1 MSQIQHISLSQLQ
14 GRIAIALADALPL
27 PVWVCAEV
35 ADIKINASGHCYI
48 ELIEKNEKT
57 GATEAQARA
66 TIWRSQVQS
75 TVGRFERESG
85 QRLTKGMKI
94 LFKATVSHHAV
105 YGMSLQIQ
113 QIDALHTLGDM
124 ERRRQQTI
132 EQLQKDG
139 VWDLNRGH
147 QMPIVVQRVAVISSA
162 TAAGY
167 QDFMMELSRSNYAI
181 QTELFEAIMQG
192 ERCDESVVAALY
204 AIAERAEEFDAV
216 AIIRGGGSTGDL
228 ECFNSYHL
236 AFAVTQMPLP
246 VLTGIGHDKDTSV
259 TDMVAHTMLKTPT
272 AVAQWI
278 DQQAA
283 NFDGA
288 LEYCAVT
295 LRDICRQTTH
305 KATLRLEQ
313 MATDVRHLVERTLQ
327 GEAQKLDG
335 LATLV
340 ANFAP
345 ERIFRLGYAIARKEG
360 KALASVEG
368 VEVGDTIEV
377 AMADGKL
384 NAKVVE
390 KRKAENGTDAQSK
403 SRDCLQTMPCKKE
416 EKPA

>member
-1 MSQIQHISLSQLQ
+1 MNKVQHITLAQLQ
-14 GRIAIALADALPL
+14 GIISIALADALPL

-48 ELIEKNEKT
+48 DLIEKNEKT

-66 TIWRSQVQS
+66 TIWRSQVMS
-75 TVGRFERESG
+75 TVGRFERETG
-85 QRLTKGMKI
+85 QRLVKGMKI
-94 LFKATVSHHAV
+94 LFKAAVSHHAI

-113 QIDALHTLGDM
+113 QIDALHTIGDM

-132 EQLQKDG
+132 EQLQREG
-139 VWDLNRGH
+139 VWDLNRGQ
-147 QMPIVVQRVAVISSA
+147 QMPLVVQRVAIISSA

-167 QDFMMELSRSNYAI
+167 QDFMMELSSSNYAI
-181 QTELFEAIMQG
+181 HTELFEATMQG
-192 ERCDESVVAALY
+192 ESCSESVVAALY
-204 AIAERAEEFDAV
+204 DIADRAEEFDAV
-216 AIIRGGGSTGDL
+216 AIIRGGGSTSDL
-228 ECFNSYHL
+228 ECFNAYDI
-236 AFAVTQMPLP
+236 AFAVTQFPLP

-278 DQQAA
+278 NQRAA
-283 NFDGA
+283 DFDGA
-288 LEYCAVT
+288 LEYCAIS

-305 KATLRLEQ
+305 AAALRLEQ
-313 MATDVRHLVERTLQ
+313 MSAEVRHLAERTLQ

-335 LATLV
+335 LSNLV

-368 VEVGDTIEV
+368 IEVGDTINISL
-377 AMADGKL
+377 ADGEID
-384 NAKVVE
+384 VRVIE
-390 KRKAENGTDAQSK
+390 KREIITH
-403 SRDCLQTMPCKKE
+403 
-416 EKPA
+416 

>member
-1 MSQIQHISLSQLQ
+1 MAEIKHITLAQLQ
-14 GRIAIALADALPL
+14 GIISIALADALPV
-27 PVWVCAEV
+27 PVWVCAEI

-66 TIWRSQVQS
+66 TIWRSQVMS
-75 TVGRFERESG
+75 TIGRFEQESG
-85 QRLTKGMKI
+85 QRLAKGMKI

-113 QIDALHTLGDM
+113 QIDALHTIGDM
-124 ERRRQQTI
+124 ERRRQMTI

-139 VWDLNRGH
+139 VWDMNRE
-147 QMPIVVQRVAVISSA
+147 QPMPLVVQRVAVISSA

-167 QDFMMELSRSNYAI
+167 RDFMMELARSNYALH
-181 QTELFEAIMQG
+181 TELFEAIMQG
-192 ERCDESVVAALY
+192 ERSDESIVAALY
-204 AIAERAEEFDAV
+204 AIAARAEEFDAV

-228 ECFNSYHL
+228 ECFNSYHI

-278 DQQAA
+278 EQRAA
-283 NFDGA
+283 DFDGK
-288 LEYCAVT
+288 LEYCAIT
-295 LRDICRQTTH
+295 LCDICRQTTH
-305 KATLRLEQ
+305 AATLRLEQ
-313 MATDVRHLVERTLQ
+313 MATDIRHLVERTLQ
-327 GEAQKLDG
+327 SEGQKLDG
-335 LATLV
+335 LSNLV

-360 KALASVEG
+360 KALASIEG
-368 VEVGDTIEV
+368 VEVGDTIDISL
-377 AMADGKL
+377 ADGEID
-384 NAKVVE
+384 VRVIE
-390 KRKAENGTDAQSK
+390 KREIITH
-403 SRDCLQTMPCKKE
+403 
-416 EKPA
+416 

>member
-1 MSQIQHISLSQLQ
+1 MDKSHITLSQLQ
-14 GRIAIALADALPL
+14 GRITIALADALPL

-35 ADIKINASGHCYI
+35 ADLKINASGHCYI

-66 TIWRSQVQS
+66 TIWRSQVMS
-75 TVGRFERESG
+75 TIGRFEQESG
-85 QRLTKGMKI
+85 QRLAKGMKI
-94 LFKATVSHHAV
+94 LFKASVSHHAV

-113 QIDALHTLGDM
+113 EIDALHTLGDM

-139 VWDLNRGH
+139 VWDMNRS
-147 QMPIVVQRVAVISSA
+147 QPMPLVVQRVAVISSA

-167 QDFMMELSRSNYAI
+167 RDFMMELARSNYAL

-192 ERCDESVVAALY
+192 ERCDESIVAALY
-204 AIAERAEEFDAV
+204 AIADRKEDFDAV

-228 ECFNSYHL
+228 ECFNSYLL

-246 VLTGIGHDKDTSV
+246 ILTGIGHDKDTSI
-259 TDMVAHTMLKTPT
+259 TDMVAHTPLKTPT

-278 DQQAA
+278 DQRATD
-283 NFDGA
+283 FDGA
-288 LEYCAVT
+288 LEYCAIS

-305 KATLRLEQ
+305 AATLRLEQ

-335 LATLV
+335 LANLV

-360 KALASVEG
+360 KALASIEG
-368 VEVGDTIEV
+368 IEVGEMIDISL
-377 AMADGKL
+377 ADGEI
-384 NAKVVE
+384 NAIVAEV
-390 KRKAENGTDAQSK
+390 KR
-403 SRDCLQTMPCKKE
+403 
-416 EKPA
+416 

>member
-1 MSQIQHISLSQLQ
+1 MSDIKHISLSQLQ
-14 GRIAIALADALPL
+14 GRISIALAEALPL

-57 GATEAQARA
+57 GTTEAQARA
-66 TIWRSQVQS
+66 TIWRSQVMS
-75 TVGRFERESG
+75 TIGRFEQESG
-85 QRLTKGMKI
+85 QRLAKGMKI

-113 QIDALHTLGDM
+113 QIDSLHTIGDM
-124 ERRRQQTI
+124 ERRRQMTI

-139 VWDLNRGH
+139 VWEQNRS
-147 QMPIVVQRVAVISSA
+147 QAMPLVVQRIAVISSA

-167 QDFMMELSRSNYAI
+167 RDFMMELGRSGYALH
-181 QTELFEAIMQG
+181 TELFEAIMQG
-192 ERCDESVVAALY
+192 ERSDESIVAALY
-204 AIAERAEEFDAV
+204 AIAERREEFDAV

-278 DQQAA
+278 EQRAA
-283 NFDGA
+283 DFDGA
-288 LEYCAVT
+288 LEYCAIT

-305 KATLRLEQ
+305 AATLRLEQ

-335 LATLV
+335 LANLV

-345 ERIFRLGYAIARKEG
+345 ERIFRLGYAIARKES
-360 KALASVEG
+360 KALASIEG
-368 VEVGDTIEV
+368 VEVGDTITTSL
-377 AMADGKL
+377 ADGEIESKITKIKKL
-384 NAKVVE
+384 MA
-390 KRKAENGTDAQSK
+390 NG
-403 SRDCLQTMPCKKE
+403 
-416 EKPA
+416 

>member
-1 MSQIQHISLSQLQ
+1 MDKRHITLSQLQ
-14 GRIAIALADALPL
+14 GRITIALADALPM

-66 TIWRSQVQS
+66 TIWRSQVMS
-75 TVGRFERESG
+75 TVGRFEQESG
-85 QRLTKGMKI
+85 QRLAKGMKI

-113 QIDALHTLGDM
+113 QIDALHTIGDM
-124 ERRRQQTI
+124 ERRRQMTI

-139 VWDLNRGH
+139 VWDMNRE
-147 QMPIVVQRVAVISSA
+147 QPMPLVVQRVAVISSA

-167 QDFMMELSRSNYAI
+167 RDFMMELARSNYAL

-192 ERCDESVVAALY
+192 ERSDESIVSALY
-204 AIAERAEEFDAV
+204 AIAERREEFDAV

-246 VLTGIGHDKDTSV
+246 VLTGIGHDKDTSI

-278 DQQAA
+278 DQRATD
-283 NFDGA
+283 FDGA
-288 LEYCAVT
+288 LEYCAIT

-305 KATLRLEQ
+305 AATLRLEQ
-313 MATDVRHLVERTLQ
+313 MATDIRHLVERTLQ
-327 GEAQKLDG
+327 GETQRLDG
-335 LATLV
+335 LKILIE
-340 ANFAP
+340 NFAP

-368 VEVGDTIEV
+368 IEVGDTIDISL
-377 AMADGKL
+377 ADGSL

-390 KRKAENGTDAQSK
+390 KLTIEN
-403 SRDCLQTMPCKKE
+403 
-416 EKPA
+416 

>member
-1 MSQIQHISLSQLQ
+1 MSDIKHISLSQLQ
-14 GRIAIALADALPL
+14 GRISIALAEALPL

-57 GATEAQARA
+57 GTTEAQARA
-66 TIWRSQVQS
+66 TIWRSQVMS
-75 TVGRFERESG
+75 TIGRFEQESG

-113 QIDALHTLGDM
+113 QIDSLHTIGDM
-124 ERRRQQTI
+124 ERRRQMTI

-139 VWDLNRGH
+139 VWEQNRS
-147 QMPIVVQRVAVISSA
+147 QAMPLVVQRIAVISSA

-167 QDFMMELSRSNYAI
+167 RDFMMELGRSGYALH
-181 QTELFEAIMQG
+181 TELFEAIMQG
-192 ERCDESVVAALY
+192 ERSDESVVAALY
-204 AIAERAEEFDAV
+204 AIAERREEFDAV

-278 DQQAA
+278 EQRAA
-283 NFDGA
+283 DFDGA
-288 LEYCAVT
+288 LEYCAIT

-305 KATLRLEQ
+305 AATLRLEQ

-335 LATLV
+335 LANLV

-345 ERIFRLGYAIARKEG
+345 ERIFRLGYVIARKEG
-360 KALASVEG
+360 KALASIEG
-368 VEVGDTIEV
+368 VEVGDTITTSL
-377 AMADGKL
+377 ADGEIESKITKIKKL
-384 NAKVVE
+384 MA
-390 KRKAENGTDAQSK
+390 NG
-403 SRDCLQTMPCKKE
+403 
-416 EKPA
+416 

>member
-1 MSQIQHISLSQLQ
+1 MDKSHITLSQLQ
-14 GRIAIALADALPL
+14 GRITIALAEALPL

-57 GATEAQARA
+57 GVTEAQARA
-66 TIWRSQVQS
+66 TIWRSQVMS
-75 TVGRFERESG
+75 TIGRFEQESG
-85 QRLTKGMKI
+85 QRLAKGMKI

-113 QIDALHTLGDM
+113 KIDALHTLGDM

-139 VWDLNRGH
+139 VWDMNRS
-147 QMPIVVQRVAVISSA
+147 QPMPLVVQRVAVISSA

-167 QDFMMELSRSNYAI
+167 RDFMMELARSNYAL

-192 ERCDESVVAALY
+192 ERSDESIVAALY
-204 AIAERAEEFDAV
+204 AIAERKEEFDVV

-246 VLTGIGHDKDTSV
+246 IVTGIGHDKDTSI

-278 DQQAA
+278 DQRAA
-283 NFDGA
+283 DFDGA
-288 LEYCAVT
+288 LEYCAIA

-305 KATLRLEQ
+305 AATLRLEQ

-335 LATLV
+335 LANLV

-360 KALASVEG
+360 KALASIEG
-368 VEVGDTIEV
+368 IEVGEMIDISL
-377 AMADGKL
+377 ADGEI
-384 NAKVVE
+384 NAIVAEV
-390 KRKAENGTDAQSK
+390 KR
-403 SRDCLQTMPCKKE
+403 
-416 EKPA
+416 

>member
-1 MSQIQHISLSQLQ
+1 M
-14 GRIAIALADALPL
+14 ADALPL

-66 TIWRSQVQS
+66 TIWRSQVMS

-85 QRLTKGMKI
+85 QRLAKGMKI

-139 VWDLNRGH
+139 VWDLNRTQ
-147 QMPIVVQRVAVISSA
+147 QMPLVVQRVAVISSA

-181 QTELFEAIMQG
+181 RTELFEAIMQG
-192 ERCDESVVAALY
+192 ERSDESIVAALY
-204 AIAERAEEFDAV
+204 AIAERRAECDVV

-278 DQQAA
+278 DQRATD
-283 NFDGA
+283 FDGA
-288 LEYCAVT
+288 LEYCAIA
-295 LRDICRQTTH
+295 LRDLCRQTTLT
-305 KATLRLEQ
+305 ATLRLEQ
-313 MATDVRHLVERTLQ
+313 LATDIRHLVERTLQ

-335 LATLV
+335 LANLV

-360 KALASVEG
+360 RALASIEG
-368 VEVGDTIEV
+368 VEVGDTIDISL
-377 AMADGKL
+377 ADGVL
-384 NAKVVE
+384 NAKIVE
-390 KRKAENGTDAQSK
+390 KLKIKN
-403 SRDCLQTMPCKKE
+403 
-416 EKPA
+416 

>member
-1 MSQIQHISLSQLQ
+1 MSDIKHISLSQLQ
-14 GRIAIALADALPL
+14 GRISIALAEALPL

-66 TIWRSQVQS
+66 TIWRSQVMS
-75 TVGRFERESG
+75 TVGRFEQETG
-85 QRLTKGMKI
+85 QRLAKGMKI

-113 QIDALHTLGDM
+113 QIDALHTIGDM
-124 ERRRQQTI
+124 ERRKQLCI
-132 EQLQKDG
+132 EQLQKEG
-139 VWDLNRGH
+139 VWDLNRTQ
-147 QMPIVVQRVAVISSA
+147 QMPLVVERVAVISSA

-167 QDFMMELSRSNYAI
+167 QDFMNELARSAYRI
-181 QTELFEAIMQG
+181 KSELFEATMQG
-192 ERCDESVVAALY
+192 ESCDESIVAALY

-216 AIIRGGGSTGDL
+216 AIIRGGGSTSDL
-228 ECFNSYHL
+228 ECYNSYHL

-278 DQQAA
+278 DQRAA
-283 NFDGA
+283 DFDGA
-288 LEYCAVT
+288 LEYCAIT

-305 KATLRLEQ
+305 SATLRLEQ
-313 MATDVRHLVERTLQ
+313 MAQDVRHLAERTLQ
-327 GEAQKLDG
+327 SEAQKLDS
-335 LATLV
+335 LQTLV
-340 ANFAP
+340 ENFAP

-360 KALASVEG
+360 KALASIEG
-368 VEVGDTIEV
+368 VEVGDTIDISL
-377 AMADGKL
+377 ADGSL
-384 NAKVVE
+384 NARVVE
-390 KRKAENGTDAQSK
+390 KRKTDN
-403 SRDCLQTMPCKKE
+403 
-416 EKPA
+416 

>member
-1 MSQIQHISLSQLQ
+1 MEQKNHITLAQLQ
-14 GRIAIALADALPL
+14 GIISIALADALPL

-66 TIWRSQVQS
+66 TIWRSQVMS
-75 TVGRFERESG
+75 TVGRFEQESG
-85 QRLTKGMKI
+85 QRLAKGMKI

-113 QIDALHTLGDM
+113 QIDALHTIGDM

-139 VWDLNRGH
+139 VWDLNREQ
-147 QMPIVVQRVAVISSA
+147 QMPLVVQRVAIISSA

-167 QDFMMELSRSNYAI
+167 RDFMMELARSAYRI
-181 QTELFEAIMQG
+181 ETELFEAIMQG
-192 ERCDESVVAALY
+192 ERSDESIVAALY
-204 AIAERAEEFDAV
+204 AIAERSDEFDAV

-236 AFAVTQMPLP
+236 AFAVTQMSLP
-246 VLTGIGHDKDTSV
+246 VLTGIGHDKDMSV

-278 DQQAA
+278 EQRAA
-283 NFDGA
+283 DFDGT
-288 LEYCAVT
+288 LEYCAIS

-305 KATLRLEQ
+305 AATLRLEQ
-313 MATDVRHLVERTLQ
+313 MATDVRHLAERTLQ
-327 GEAQKLDG
+327 GEAQRLDS
-335 LATLV
+335 LKTLV
-340 ANFAP
+340 ENFAP

-360 KALASVEG
+360 KAIASIEG
-368 VEVGDTIEV
+368 VEVGDTIDISL
-377 AMADGKL
+377 ADGTL
-384 NAKVVE
+384 NAKIVE
-390 KRKAENGTDAQSK
+390 KRKTDN
-403 SRDCLQTMPCKKE
+403 
-416 EKPA
+416 

>member
-1 MSQIQHISLSQLQ
+1 MGEIQHITLAQLQ
-14 GRIAIALADALPL
+14 GRITTALAEALPL

-66 TIWRSQVQS
+66 TIWRSQVMS
-75 TVGRFERESG
+75 TVGRFEQESG

-124 ERRRQQTI
+124 ERRRQMTI
-132 EQLQKDG
+132 EQLQKEG
-139 VWDLNRGH
+139 VWDMNRS
-147 QMPIVVQRVAVISSA
+147 QEMPLVVQRVAIISSA

-167 QDFMMELSRSNYAI
+167 QDFMMELSRSNYALH
-181 QTELFEAIMQG
+181 TELFEAIMQG
-192 ERCDESVVAALY
+192 ERSDESVVAALY
-204 AIAERAEEFDAV
+204 AIAERSDEFDAV
-216 AIIRGGGSTGDL
+216 AIIRGGGSTSDL
-228 ECFNSYHL
+228 ECFNSYNI

-278 DQQAA
+278 DQRATD
-283 NFDGA
+283 FDGA
-288 LEYCAVT
+288 LEYCAIS

-305 KATLRLEQ
+305 AATLRLEQ

-327 GEAQKLDG
+327 SESQKLDG
-335 LATLV
+335 LQSLV
-340 ANFAP
+340 ENFAP

-368 VEVGDTIEV
+368 VEVGDTIDISL
-377 AMADGKL
+377 ADGSL
-384 NAKVVE
+384 NAKIIE
-390 KRKAENGTDAQSK
+390 KRKTESGKRKAENIAPIKNGV
-403 SRDCLQTMPCKKE
+403 
-416 EKPA
+416 

>member
-1 MSQIQHISLSQLQ
+1 MEQKNHITLAQLQ
-14 GRIAIALADALPL
+14 GIISIALADALPL

-66 TIWRSQVQS
+66 TIWRSQVMS
-75 TVGRFERESG
+75 TIGRFEQESG
-85 QRLTKGMKI
+85 QRLAKGMKI

-113 QIDALHTLGDM
+113 QIDALHTIGDM

-139 VWDLNRGH
+139 VWDLNREQ
-147 QMPIVVQRVAVISSA
+147 QMPLVVQRVAIISSA

-167 QDFMMELSRSNYAI
+167 RDFMMELARSAYRI
-181 QTELFEAIMQG
+181 ETELFEAIMQG
-192 ERCDESVVAALY
+192 ERSDESIVAALY
-204 AIAERAEEFDAV
+204 AIAERSDEFDAV
-216 AIIRGGGSTGDL
+216 VIIRGGGSTSDL
-228 ECFNSYHL
+228 ECFNSYNI
-236 AFAVTQMPLP
+236 AFAVTQMSLP

-278 DQQAA
+278 EQRAA
-283 NFDGA
+283 DFDGA
-288 LEYCAVT
+288 LEYCAIS

-305 KATLRLEQ
+305 AATLRLEQ
-313 MATDVRHLVERTLQ
+313 MATDVRHLAERTLQ
-327 GEAQKLDG
+327 GEVQRLDS
-335 LATLV
+335 LKTLV
-340 ANFAP
+340 ENFAP

-360 KALASVEG
+360 KAIASIEG
-368 VEVGDTIEV
+368 VEVGDTIDISL
-377 AMADGKL
+377 ADGSL

-390 KRKAENGTDAQSK
+390 KRKTDN
-403 SRDCLQTMPCKKE
+403 
-416 EKPA
+416 